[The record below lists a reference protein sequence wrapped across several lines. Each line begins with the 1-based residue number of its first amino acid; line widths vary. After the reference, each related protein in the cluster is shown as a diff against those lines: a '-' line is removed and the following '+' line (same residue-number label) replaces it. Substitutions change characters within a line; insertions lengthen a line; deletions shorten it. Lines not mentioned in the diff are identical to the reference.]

1 MVKER
6 DPSKRVVMTVKETAD
21 ALGIGLN
28 QAYEAIQRG
37 DIPHLRLNKRIL
49 VPRAALQK
57 KLESAA

>member
-37 DIPHLRLNKRIL
+37 DIPHLRFNKRIL